1 MKKVALYINNTL
13 DDIIRDFILKLNG
26 NNNLE
31 EAVILVKTKYY
42 RYIQMQPYLN
52 SKNRLVQLLIEE
64 GLPTVEKWNKIA
76 QKEDLYS
83 SVSIKYIEECSW
95 KELERK
101 LKGEIKD
108 FLKEKL

>member
-1 MKKVALYINNTL
+1 MELYISYVL
-13 DDIIRDFILKLNG
+13 DNIIKEFILKLNG
-26 NNNLE
+26 DNSLQ
-31 EAVILVKTKYY
+31 EAVKLIKTTYY
-42 RYIQMQPYLN
+42 SYVQMQPYLN
-52 SKNRLVQLLIEE
+52 SKNRLIQLLIEE
-64 GLPTVEKWNKIA
+64 GMPTVEKWNKIA

-108 FLKEKL
+108 LLKEKL